1 MVHILNLV
9 TMSKHNQ
16 GGLLLMCVLLPKG
29 ASEILLLSYVL
40 SQLALT
46 LIASCTQVAWVCNWL
61 CILDTTHTLVMAISV
76 VFLLYYALL
85 QDCIGGN

>member
-1 MVHILNLV
+1 MLDILNLI
-9 TMSKHNQ
+9 TMSKHSPR
-16 GGLLLMCVLLPKG
+16 GLLLMGVPKG

-40 SQLALT
+40 SQLAVT

-85 QDCIGGN
+85 QVCIGGN